1 MKNPYCRSKEEC
13 SFLKKRTKRLLLLR
27 LQHDRGHGRD
37 RYAGSGIKVFCFFS
51 SEKKALLTLPCLQ
64 GNDLSQNLY
73 ADIRSH
79 VIDALKKAVPDLPED
94 VAARVD
100 VSPSRDPAHG
110 DMATNAAMVAARHA
124 RCKPAD
130 LAGRIVA
137 ALQGRA
143 GIASAEPAGPG
154 FVNLRLTGEL
164 LRAQLPVILGALEGY
179 GDSRTGQGVAVNVEY
194 VSANP
199 TGPMH
204 IGHCRGAVV
213 GDALAN
219 LLQKAGFSVT
229 KEYYINDAGAQVV
242 ALGWAAYWRYLQAIG
257 TALTEE
263 DYSAQVPGGLQYRG
277 DYLVPVGAA
286 LAEKYGAALAGPDA
300 TPAPPS
306 LWLDTV
312 RDTAIAM
319 MLVGIRQ
326 DLAALG
332 VVHDVFTSERELLE
346 RGAVDF
352 AVSRLAVHGFIREGI
367 LEPPK
372 GKTPEDWEPRPQTLF
387 CATEFGDDVDRPL
400 KKSDGTNT
408 YFANDIAYHADK
420 LDRGAQLMIDV
431 WGADHGG
438 YVSRMKAA
446 VLALSGRKDTLDI
459 LLCQIVHVVRG
470 GVPVKMSKRA
480 GSFVTLRDLIDEVG
494 RDVVRFTM
502 LTRKPDAQ
510 MEFDLDLAVAQTRE
524 NPVFYVQY
532 AHARCRSV
540 LRSAAAGFG
549 AEAVAPERLA
559 VAELGSL
566 TAEPELALIRRLIEW
581 PRLVEGAALAHE
593 PHRIAFFLYDLAG
606 DFNMLWNR
614 GKDDAA
620 LRFLQEGAP
629 VETLARLAL
638 VSATAAVIRSGLA
651 VLGVV
656 PVEEMR

>member
-1 MKNPYCRSKEEC
+1 MPPNG
-13 SFLKKRTKRLLLLR
+13 RLR
-27 LQHDRGHGRD
+27 PAHGKD
-37 RYAGSGIKVFCFFS
+37 
-51 SEKKALLTLPCLQ
+51 ALT
-64 GNDLSQNLY
+64 QNLY
-73 ADIRSH
+73 ADMRSH
-79 VIDALKKAVPDLPED
+79 VIAALRTAVPDLPEE

-124 RCKPAD
+124 RCKPAE
-130 LAGRIVA
+130 LAARIVA
-137 ALQGRA
+137 ALQGRD
-143 GIASAEPAGPG
+143 GLASAEPAGPG
-154 FVNLRLTGEL
+154 FVNLRLTGDI
-164 LRAQLPVILGALEGY
+164 LRAQLPVILRTLESY
-179 GDSRTGQGVAVNVEY
+179 GDSRAGQGVSVNVEY

-219 LLQKAGFSVT
+219 LLHKAGFSVT
-229 KEYYINDAGAQVV
+229 KEYYINDAGAQVI

-257 TALTEE
+257 TTLTEE
-263 DYSAQVPGGLQYRG
+263 EYAATVPGGLQYRG

-286 LAEKYGAALAGPDA
+286 LAERHGTSLAGPGA
-300 TPAPPS
+300 TPAPAS

-319 MLVGIRQ
+319 MLEGIKE

-332 VVHDVFTSERELLE
+332 VVHDVFTSERALLE
-346 RGAVDF
+346 SGAADR
-352 AVSRLAVHGFIREGI
+352 AIDQLRAKDLIYEGV

-387 CATEFGDDVDRPL
+387 RATQFGDDVDRPL
-400 KKSDGTNT
+400 KKSDGSNT
-408 YFANDIAYHADK
+408 YFANDIANHADK
-420 LDRGAQLMIDV
+420 IRRGARQMIDV

-446 VLALSGRKDTLDI
+446 VLALSGNKDALDI

-540 LRSAAAGFG
+540 LRSAVERYG
-549 AEAVAPERLA
+549 AEAVAPARLA
-559 VAELGSL
+559 EAALGSL
-566 TAEPELALIRRLIEW
+566 AAEPELALIRRLIEW
-581 PRLVEGAALAHE
+581 PRLVEGAAIAHE

-629 VETLARLAL
+629 AETMARLAL